1 MQLTLTLSHPLTL
14 TLSTHQVV
22 DDPAV
27 KASLQKQMLQLV
39 QRPVPEYNKVE
50 RELYGSSSNPV
61 VVSSDSEDALEGMV
75 INALEEEA
83 KEDDT
88 TTLDDDNANI
98 EDSDDGEAPETEEGV
113 NPVAEGNTA
122 SMWVNQVTVNPNP

>member
-1 MQLTLTLSHPLTL
+1 MQLTLTLSPPLTP

-61 VVSSDSEDALEGMV
+61 VVSSDSEDALE
-75 INALEEEA
+75 AEA
-83 KEDDT
+83 KEDDPI
-88 TTLDDDNANI
+88 TLDDDNADS

-122 SMWVNQVTVNPNP
+122 SMWANQVTVNPNP

>member
-1 MQLTLTLSHPLTL
+1 M
-14 TLSTHQVV
+14 
-22 DDPAV
+22 
-27 KASLQKQMLQLV
+27 
-39 QRPVPEYNKVE
+39 
-50 RELYGSSSNPV
+50 
-61 VVSSDSEDALEGMV
+61 VSSDSEDALEGMV

-122 SMWVNQVTVNPNP
+122 SMWANQVTVNPNP